1 MYKRILFPFLLFTSF
16 NLMESDVNICFSKGA
31 KKYHYK
37 ETCRG
42 LSACRQEEKKTT
54 LKQAQGYG
62 LTLCGWED

>member
-1 MYKRILFPFLLFTSF
+1 MKVITLILFITLTSF
-16 NLMESDVNICFSKGA
+16 SLVQTSVYVCGASGA

-37 ETCRG
+37 ESCRG
-42 LSACRQEEKKTT
+42 LSSCKQEITKLT

>member
-1 MYKRILFPFLLFTSF
+1 MKVIILVLFTKLTSF
-16 NLMESDVNICFSKGA
+16 NMVETNVYVCGASGA

-37 ETCRG
+37 ESCRG
-42 LSACRQEEKKTT
+42 LSSCKQEVTKIS